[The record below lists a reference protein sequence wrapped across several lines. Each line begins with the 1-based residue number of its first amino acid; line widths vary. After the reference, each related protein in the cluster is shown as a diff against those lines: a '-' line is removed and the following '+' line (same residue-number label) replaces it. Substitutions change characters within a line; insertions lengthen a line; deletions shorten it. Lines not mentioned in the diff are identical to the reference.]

1 VSELTS
7 VSCCMYV
14 YVCVCVCV
22 CVCNVAAAIS
32 AVSGSFKLSLWVP
45 AEAVG
50 KVIGKKGAVIQHIQ
64 RESGALCAIVSED
77 NKGDRDRDR
86 DRDKKGEG
94 DKKGGAS
101 LWSPI
106 VITATPS
113 KARAAHDMI
122 LDVVEGE

>member
-1 VSELTS
+1 
-7 VSCCMYV
+7 MYN
-14 YVCVCVCV
+14 VC
-22 CVCNVAAAIS
+22 AAIS

-45 AEAVG
+45 SEAVG

-86 DRDKKGEG
+86 DNKGEG

>member
-1 VSELTS
+1 VCERVSECRTDLCL
-7 VSCCMYV
+7 VLRVCMY
-14 YVCVCVCV
+14 
-22 CVCNVAAAIS
+22 NVAAAIS

-45 AEAVG
+45 SEAVG

-86 DRDKKGEG
+86 DNKGEG